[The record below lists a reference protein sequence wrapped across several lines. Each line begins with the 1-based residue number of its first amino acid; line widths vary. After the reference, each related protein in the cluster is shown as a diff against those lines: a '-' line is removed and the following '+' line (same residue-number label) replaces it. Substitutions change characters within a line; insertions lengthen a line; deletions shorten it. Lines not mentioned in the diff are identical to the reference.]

1 MPGADAFNQ
10 CAGPDPGRRD
20 EWLAGRSRWGTKC
33 TRIRREYEENTNGI
47 RTKNDSN
54 TLARRMYPACTWPA
68 LPAEQ
73 GIHSAAKPQP
83 NGRRQNHG
91 RTESYLTDHAA
102 PPFVVPPAMILSLF
116 RMILSCHDSVGLL
129 RDKKSSQPAN
139 NFDYCSRPAS
149 FILNRATVVLPTGDE
164 PMISPPRRVKCSFQS
179 SNRGFRLGEHPPG
192 LGLKNPNQ
200 GAGLHVCLVLGTLL
214 GSELALVAFSGQ
226 RFHPCTRPLIRA
238 QPDQRAGCLQPEATA
253 DRLQHL
259 AAPFPEVNK
268 G

>member
-1 MPGADAFNQ
+1 MEASLSACLATGKPARREAVGMPGADAFNQ

-139 NFDYCSRPAS
+139 KFDYCSPG
-149 FILNRATVVLPTGDE
+149 VTGGVG
-164 PMISPPRRVKCSFQS
+164 RVWGVCA
-179 SNRGFRLGEHPPG
+179 LG
-192 LGLKNPNQ
+192 
-200 GAGLHVCLVLGTLL
+200 
-214 GSELALVAFSGQ
+214 
-226 RFHPCTRPLIRA
+226 
-238 QPDQRAGCLQPEATA
+238 
-253 DRLQHL
+253 
-259 AAPFPEVNK
+259 K
-268 G
+268 GDGKGPWHKL